1 MVDERPKV
9 LLYGTDVLV
18 DDVDGASHSL
28 TADDGGAS
36 TSSQIT
42 PPLISFERQRHIHT
56 IELRETHRDLKL
68 TTGFPP
74 NDYEQHQLKTDQPMN
89 R

>member
-28 TADDGGAS
+28 TADDSGAS
-36 TSSQIT
+36 TFS
-42 PPLISFERQRHIHT
+42 
-56 IELRETHRDLKL
+56 
-68 TTGFPP
+68 
-74 NDYEQHQLKTDQPMN
+74 
-89 R
+89 

>member
-1 MVDERPKV
+1 MIDERPKV
-9 LLYGTDVLV
+9 LLYRANVLV

-56 IELRETHRDLKL
+56 IELAKL
-68 TTGFPP
+68 TGIS
-74 NDYEQHQLKTDQPMN
+74 Y
-89 R
+89 

>member
-1 MVDERPKV
+1 MIDERPKV
-9 LLYGTDVLV
+9 LLYRANVLV

-56 IELRETHRDLKL
+56 IELRETHRDLVL
-68 TTGFPP
+68 TTSFPP
-74 NDYEQHQLKTDQPMN
+74 NDYEQHQLKAYQPMD

>member
-1 MVDERPKV
+1 MIDERPKI
-9 LLYGTDVLV
+9 LLYRANVLV
-18 DDVDGASHSL
+18 DDVDGASYSL

-42 PPLISFERQRHIHT
+42 PPLIGFERQRHMHT
-56 IELRETHRDLKL
+56 IEPRKTHRNLEL
-68 TTGFPP
+68 TTGLPP
-74 NDYEQHQLKTDQPMN
+74 NDYEQHQLKTDQPVN

>member
-1 MVDERPKV
+1 MIDECPKV
-9 LLYGTDVLV
+9 LLYRADIVV

-28 TADDGGAS
+28 TADDRGAS
-36 TSSQIT
+36 AASQIA
-42 PPLISFERQRHIHT
+42 PPLIGFERQRHINT
-56 IELRETHRDLKL
+56 IELRETHRDLEL

>member
-9 LLYGTDVLV
+9 LLYGANVLV
-18 DDVDGASHSL
+18 DDVNGTSHSL

-42 PPLISFERQRHIHT
+42 PPLISFER
-56 IELRETHRDLKL
+56 
-68 TTGFPP
+68 
-74 NDYEQHQLKTDQPMN
+74 
-89 R
+89 

>member
-1 MVDERPKV
+1 MIDERPKV
-9 LLYGTDVLV
+9 LLYRANVLV

-42 PPLISFERQRHIHT
+42 PPLIGFERQRHIHT
-56 IELRETHRDLKL
+56 INFRETHRDLEL

-74 NDYEQHQLKTDQPMN
+74 NHYK
-89 R
+89 

>member
-1 MVDERPKV
+1 MIDERPKV
-9 LLYGTDVLV
+9 LLYRANVLV

-42 PPLISFERQRHIHT
+42 PPLIGFERQRHIHT
-56 IELRETHRDLKL
+56 IKFRETHRDLEL

-74 NDYEQHQLKTDQPMN
+74 NHYK
-89 R
+89 

>member
-9 LLYGTDVLV
+9 LLYRANVLV

-42 PPLISFERQRHIHT
+42 PPLISFERQRHIRT
-56 IELRETHRDLKL
+56 IELRETHRDLEL

-74 NDYEQHQLKTDQPMN
+74 NHYK
-89 R
+89 